1 MYSLSIPPP
10 PPRTPSPRCPP
21 LALSIG
27 VTPTGPQQFAVF
39 SMETGFVSSTAAA
52 SAGDVVVDIGAY
64 VIIFILT

>member
-1 MYSLSIPPP
+1 MYSPSIPPP
-10 PPRTPSPRCPP
+10 APPPPRSSP
-21 LALSIG
+21 LALGIG

-39 SMETGFVSSTAAA
+39 SMETGFVSSTDAA